1 MKNRL
6 LTYGNRRFIIA
17 LAVSIMCWSA
27 PGAFAQSKSSTSPQ
41 GAVGR
46 TDAAICV
53 GSSFNSGGITGPL
66 PAPCTDASNNGAWFT
81 VMNAGIKTSTT
92 TDLFVSPSLVTG
104 LYTNTQIKGHKDTAT
119 SETATAAGSVA
130 VRVLLDCSNC
140 SGIDQPQTGDVSYA
154 QAGEPDPNGNGI
166 VYDARIQQLTG
177 TLGEAITSGCLDLSG
192 GTNTCDPEILD
203 LILSTTS
210 AHTFNFI
217 FINVGNGDHTITVQA
232 RLNTGSV
239 CYNPDGGGTTCS
251 NTDIVNTNLASEVS
265 AALYGLGSVT
275 VIPVHLGPGFSF

>member
-1 MKNRL
+1 MKTSL
-6 LTYGNRRFIIA
+6 LTYGKHRFIIA

-27 PGAFAQSKSSTSPQ
+27 PAAFAQSKTSPQ
-41 GAVGR
+41 GAVGIS
-46 TDAAICV
+46 DAVTCV
-53 GSSFNSGGITGPL
+53 GSSFQSSDNTGQL

-81 VMNAGIKTSTT
+81 VMSAGVKTSST

-104 LYTNTQIKGHKDTAT
+104 LYTNTQVKGHTNTAT

-140 SGIDQPQTGDVSYA
+140 SAVDQPQTGDVTYA
-154 QAGEPDPNGNGI
+154 QAGQPDPNGTGI

-177 TLGEAITSGCLDLSG
+177 TLGEAITSGCLDLSA
-192 GTNTCDPEILD
+192 GTNTCGPEILD

-217 FINVGNGDHTITVQA
+217 MINVGSGNHTITVQA

-239 CYNPDGGGTTCS
+239 CYNPDGSGTTCS
-251 NTDIVNTNLASEVS
+251 STNIVNTSLASEVS

-275 VIPVHLGPGFSF
+275 VIPVHLAPGFSF